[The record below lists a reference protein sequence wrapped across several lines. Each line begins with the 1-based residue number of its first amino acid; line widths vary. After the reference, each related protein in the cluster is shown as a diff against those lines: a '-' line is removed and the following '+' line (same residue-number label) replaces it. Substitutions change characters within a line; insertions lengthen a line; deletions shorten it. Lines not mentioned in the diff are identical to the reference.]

1 MSHSTEVF
9 RSLLSSTLQQG
20 RGIASKGHSNRPEEP
35 LELYD
40 MEGCPF
46 CRLVREALTDLD
58 LDVMVFPCPGR
69 TAGRQTAVSLSDGPQ
84 HRRSPV

>member
-1 MSHSTEVF
+1 MSHGTEVF

-20 RGIASKGHSNRPEEP
+20 RGIASKGHSNRPQEP

-58 LDVMVFPCPGR
+58 LDVMVFPCPKGGDR
-69 TAGRQTAVSLSDGPQ
+69 YPPWWNGWVANSNFPT
-84 HRRSPV
+84 